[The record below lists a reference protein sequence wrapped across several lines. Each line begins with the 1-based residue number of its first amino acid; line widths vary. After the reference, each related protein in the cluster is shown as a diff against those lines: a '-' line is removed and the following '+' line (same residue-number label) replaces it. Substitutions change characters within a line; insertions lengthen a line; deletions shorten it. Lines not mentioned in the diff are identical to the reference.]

1 MYPFGLFVLYSRRMA
16 REDGCGIMRLILEV
30 ERVLWVVERIKSRSN
45 IYEGMEKY
53 IDLWV
58 IERSIIRDRF
68 I

>member
-1 MYPFGLFVLYSRRMA
+1 M
-16 REDGCGIMRLILEV
+16 ILILEV

-58 IERSIIRDRF
+58 IERSLIRDRF
-68 I
+68 L